1 MVDIDR
7 NYVAIALLWAVAGM
21 LLGFYMGIAGDNA
34 LLLVHVAMML
44 TAFVTLTLF
53 GMIYRLW
60 PALAKSR
67 LAAAQFWLAVVGSAG
82 IVVGSYFFA
91 ASGSVPLIGAASIV
105 FIAATALMAWMFL
118 AGARA

>member
-1 MVDIDR
+1 MPPSQSIKGANHGGYRSD
-7 NYVAIALLWAVAGM
+7 A
-21 LLGFYMGIAGDNA
+21 DNS

-44 TAFVTLTLF
+44 TAFVTLAIY

-67 LAAAQFWLAVVGSAG
+67 LAAVQFWLAMIGSAG

-91 ASGSVPLIGAASIV
+91 VSRSTVLVGTASIV
-105 FIAATALMAWMFL
+105 FIVGTALMAWLFITQS
-118 AGARA
+118 RAAA

>member
-1 MVDIDR
+1 
-7 NYVAIALLWAVAGM
+7 
-21 LLGFYMGIAGDNA
+21 
-34 LLLVHVAMML
+34 
-44 TAFVTLTLF
+44 
-53 GMIYRLW
+53 MIYRLW

-67 LAAAQFWLAVVGSAG
+67 LAAIQFWLAVLGSAG